1 SLPPSS
7 STSASSRG
15 GLYIAGFPGTGK
27 TATVHHV
34 LSRLR
39 RERRDLGFTHCEI
52 NGLTLSNPTQAY
64 SLLWAALTDQR
75 EAALSPARALSKLAD
90 FFTGPSSTVRST
102 PSSASLSTSRQRRAR
117 PVVVV
122 LDEMDYLVGKSLH
135 TMEGKVIYNFL
146 EWGAGGDGGRRGLIL
161 LGLSNTVDL
170 PERVMQPRVQS
181 RLSLRRVRFEPY
193 SHLQVAS
200 ILRTRLGGL
209 VPQVIDDQC
218 IQMCSRKVANVSG
231 DLRKAFQVCRYAI
244 DLKRRFLS
252 SPSVRPSSLAALEET
267 GEGGAPASS
276 PGADRKEV
284 EERKPL
290 VDIALINQA
299 ARELQEKPIFRAV
312 QEGLTDAQVLV
323 LIVIIRSTVE
333 SGR

>member
-1 SLPPSS
+1 
-7 STSASSRG
+7 
-15 GLYIAGFPGTGK
+15 
-27 TATVHHV
+27 
-34 LSRLR
+34 
-39 RERRDLGFTHCEI
+39 
-52 NGLTLSNPTQAY
+52 
-64 SLLWAALTDQR
+64 
-75 EAALSPARALSKLAD
+75 
-90 FFTGPSSTVRST
+90 
-102 PSSASLSTSRQRRAR
+102 
-117 PVVVV
+117 
-122 LDEMDYLVGKSLH
+122 MDYLVGKSLH

-333 SGR
+333 SGRMEAAMPDVYRRWRTALSKLEIHPSSLTPSYGEALEIAQRLALDGFLSLSKTRQSWAPFLTLELQSADVAEAVRKGRSRQIYELLPKELREWNR